1 MPKSKIR
8 TRLAPSPT
16 GVPHVGTAYQALF
29 GYVWARKN
37 DGSFILRI
45 EDTDRERSSK
55 ASEQAIIGA
64 LRWLGLQWDEGPDVG
79 GEYGPY
85 RQSERLEIYRE
96 HVSRLLEEEK
106 AYPCF
111 CSRERLAEMRKTRR
125 SGADTGYDGLC
136 RSIPAS
142 EAQKRMESG
151 ENHTVRLRSP
161 QDGEC
166 VFTDLLRGEVR
177 KDWRS
182 VDDQVLLKAD
192 GYPTYH
198 LAVVVDDHLMRISHI
213 IRGEE
218 WLNSVPKHVLL
229 YRYFGWEMPVMCHL
243 PLLRNKDK
251 SKLSKRKNP
260 TSISFYRDT
269 GYLPRALLNYLAM
282 MGWSHPQG
290 EEKFDLENMIDLFE
304 LEKVTLGGPVFD
316 VDKLRWLNA
325 RYIRED
331 HTPEELVDLI
341 QGWRLNR
348 QTLVRIM
355 EIAQGRLQTL
365 SDWGPLT
372 SLFFT
377 DDVRPDPEDLRAC
390 GLEEEELIE
399 MLQLLVWKLE
409 SVQDFDTDTISIE
422 LREVADKLGLKLR
435 KLTAPLYVAISG
447 KKSST
452 PLFDSMAILGPDISL
467 VRLRRA
473 LEALGGTSKKQ
484 RKALEKRYRDL
495 FGESG

>member
-1 MPKSKIR
+1 MAKTDVR

-37 DGSFILRI
+37 NGRFVLRI
-45 EDTDRERSSK
+45 EDTDRERSSES
-55 ASEQAIIGA
+55 SERAIIEA

-85 RQSERLEIYRE
+85 RQSERVEIYRE
-96 HVSRLLEEEK
+96 HVKRLLQEEK

-111 CSRERLAEMRKTRR
+111 CSRERLAEMRKSRR

-136 RSIPAS
+136 RAIPAS
-142 EAQKRMESG
+142 EARKRMESG
-151 ENHTVRLRSP
+151 ESHTIRLKAP
-161 QDGEC
+161 PEGEC

-213 IRGEE
+213 VRGEE
-218 WLNSVPKHVLL
+218 WLNSVPKHILL
-229 YRYFGWEMPVMCHL
+229 YQYFGWEVPVMCHL

-251 SKLSKRKNP
+251 GKLSKRKSP
-260 TSISFYRDT
+260 TSISYYRDA
-269 GYLPRALLNYLAM
+269 GFLPQALLNYLAM
-282 MGWSHPQG
+282 MGWSHPDG
-290 EEKFDLENMIDLFE
+290 EEKFTLQQMIEHFE
-304 LEKVTLGGPVFD
+304 LEEVSLGGPVFD

-331 HTPEELVDLI
+331 HSPRELVDLLE
-341 QGWRLNR
+341 GWRMDR
-348 QTLVRIM
+348 DTLVRIM
-355 EIAQGRLQTL
+355 EISQGRLQTL
-365 SDWGPLT
+365 ADWGPLT
-372 SLFFT
+372 SPFFT
-377 DDVRPDPEDLRAC
+377 DDVQPDPEDLRGS
-390 GLEEEELIE
+390 GLEENELKE
-399 MLQLLVWKLE
+399 MLQLVIWELE
-409 SVQDFDTDTISIE
+409 TVEAFDTQTISNT
-422 LREVADKLGLKLR
+422 LRDIAEKLGMKLR
-435 KLTAPLYVAISG
+435 KLTGPLYVAISG
-447 KKSST
+447 KTSST
-452 PLFDSMAILGPDISL
+452 PLFDSMAILGPDMSL

-473 LEALGGTSKKQ
+473 LESLGGCSKKQ
-484 RKALEKRYRDL
+484 RKALEKRHAEL
-495 FGESG
+495 FGRET